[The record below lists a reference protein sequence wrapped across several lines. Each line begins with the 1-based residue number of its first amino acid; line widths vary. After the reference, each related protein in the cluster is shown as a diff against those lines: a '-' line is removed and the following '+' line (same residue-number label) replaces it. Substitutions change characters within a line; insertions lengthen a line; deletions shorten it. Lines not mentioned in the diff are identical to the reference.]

1 MNVSYKYDITVMME
15 LSDEQFDLLT
25 EAMKN
30 HSDCEGA
37 TRVGEFWYG
46 NMNRR
51 RWKDDPLP
59 NQEPTLYY
67 ATTRQLDTKVIKS
80 LEPYVNYDMGDKEK
94 QAKGVALYYELMK
107 VLKDAIEHHN
117 LLAGVSAKLKEVI
130 HFYDSSQGLWCT
142 DRKLEDL
149 LTDYWQSSS
158 DACPLEATEAEAQEI
173 GFREFVKKLQFQ
185 L

>member
-1 MNVSYKYDITVMME
+1 MKVSYDYNITVNFD

-25 EAMKN
+25 EAMQN
-30 HSDCEGA
+30 HTDCKGA
-37 TRVGEFWYG
+37 TMQGEFWYG

-51 RWKDDPLP
+51 RFKEDPSP
-59 NQEPTLYY
+59 YATYQ
-67 ATTRQLDTKVIKS
+67 ATTRQLDTRVIKA
-80 LEPYVNYDMGDKEK
+80 LEPYVNYVLPDKEK
-94 QAKGVALYYELMK
+94 QERGMALYHDLMK

-117 LLAGVSAKLKEVI
+117 LLAGVSAKLKDVI

-158 DACPLEATEAEAQEI
+158 DACPLEATEAEAQEL
-173 GFREFVKKLQFQ
+173 GFREFVKNLQFQ